1 MPRKRN
7 EFGQF
12 VPKDYNL
19 YISFPNPLTI
29 IKFLLIMIIVSP
41 WIFILSYKLD
51 LESIQK
57 MMEKIFIIK
66 SDDTKKSNGFF

>member
-51 LESIQK
+51 LESVQK